1 MALTI
6 EEVEHVAR
14 LARLS
19 LTTAE
24 KEMYAQQL
32 SSILDFFAMLNRL
45 PTDGVEPLAH
55 VLPLFNVMREDEV
68 GPSLPRDEAI
78 ANAAITEDGQFKV
91 PRIV

>member
-19 LTTAE
+19 LLLK
-24 KEMYAQQL
+24 KEMYAEQL
-32 SSILDFFAMLNRL
+32 SSILHLFEMLDLL

-55 VLPLFNVMREDEV
+55 VLPLFNVIRADEA
-68 GPSLPRDEAI
+68 GPSSP
-78 ANAAITEDGQFKV
+78 G
-91 PRIV
+91 

>member
-19 LTTAE
+19 LTDSE

-32 SSILDFFAMLNRL
+32 GSILDFFAMLNRL

-68 GPSLPRDEAI
+68 GQSLPRDEAI
-78 ANAAITEDGQFKV
+78 ANAALTEDGQFKV
-91 PRIV
+91 PKIV

>member
-1 MALTI
+1 LALTI

-19 LTTAE
+19 LTDSE

-32 SSILDFFAMLNRL
+32 GSILDFFAMLNRL

-68 GPSLPRDEAI
+68 GQSLPRDEAI
-78 ANAAITEDGQFKV
+78 ANAALTEDGQFKV
-91 PRIV
+91 PKIV

>member
-19 LTTAE
+19 LTDSE

-32 SSILDFFAMLNRL
+32 GSILDFFTILNRL

-68 GPSLPRDEAI
+68 GQSLPRDEAI
-78 ANAAITEDGQFKV
+78 ANAALTEDGQFKV
-91 PRIV
+91 PKIV